1 MKREIMIMNNQLE
14 ISNIAAET
22 MQVLRY
28 FDRNFRSK
36 ISSDFLKL
44 LEELSEGSNIVVKI
58 DKNKELKDQNIS
70 EGCKD
75 LIAIIYYR
83 FIATEDEKRE
93 IIKAWNNNEMS
104 YQNMLR
110 EKYNVDNIF
119 KDKTDKNTDKQ
130 KIENSL
136 VEIKKDSLIEKIKR
150 FLNKIFRSK

>member
-1 MKREIMIMNNQLE
+1 MNNQLE

>member
-1 MKREIMIMNNQLE
+1 MNNQLE

-58 DKNKELKDQNIS
+58 DENKELKDQNIS

>member
-1 MKREIMIMNNQLE
+1 MNNQLE

-28 FDRNFRSK
+28 FDRNFRAK
-36 ISSDFLKL
+36 ISSDFLEL
-44 LEELSEGSNIVVKI
+44 LGKLSEGSNIVVKI

-83 FIATEDEKRE
+83 FIATEDEKKE
-93 IIKAWNNNEMS
+93 IIRAWNNNEMS
-104 YQNMLR
+104 YQSMLR

-119 KDKTDKNTDKQ
+119 KDKTNKNTDKQ

-136 VEIKKDSLIEKIKR
+136 VEIRKDSLIEKIKR

>member
-1 MKREIMIMNNQLE
+1 MNNQLE

-28 FDRNFRSK
+28 FGRNFRSK

>member
-44 LEELSEGSNIVVKI
+44 LEELSEGSNIVVKT

>member
-1 MKREIMIMNNQLE
+1 MNNQLE

-93 IIKAWNNNEMS
+93 IIKAWNNNEMT

>member
-1 MKREIMIMNNQLE
+1 MNNQLE

-44 LEELSEGSNIVVKI
+44 LEELSEGCNIVVKI

>member
-1 MKREIMIMNNQLE
+1 MIEI
-14 ISNIAAET
+14 
-22 MQVLRY
+22 
-28 FDRNFRSK
+28 FRSK

>member
-1 MKREIMIMNNQLE
+1 M
-14 ISNIAAET
+14 
-22 MQVLRY
+22 
-28 FDRNFRSK
+28 
-36 ISSDFLKL
+36 